1 MVRLNVNETK
11 NDDGREVPF
20 DVVPELVRA
29 FREQR
34 DYTSQMERA
43 TGRIIRHVFHRQG
56 KPIKRM
62 DVARQRAC
70 EKAGVV
76 APDGRAK
83 VLHDLRRTAARRLTR
98 AGVPHHVTMRILGIK
113 TPAIFRR
120 YSIIET
126 EDVREQFAKVV
137 RLSDRRQTGERQR

>member
-1 MVRLNVNETK
+1 MR
-11 NDDGREVPF
+11 
-20 DVVPELVRA
+20 LVRA

-34 DYTSQMERA
+34 DYTSQMESA
-43 TGRIIRHVFHRQG
+43 TGQIIPHVFHRKG
-56 KPIKRM
+56 KSIKRM

-70 EKAGVV
+70 QKAGVV

-83 VLHDLRRTAARRLTR
+83 VLHDLRRTATRRLMR
-98 AGVPHHVTMRILGIK
+98 AGVPHRITMRILGIK

-126 EDVREQFAKVV
+126 DDVREQFAKVV
-137 RLSDRRQTGERQR
+137 RLSDRRQTAEAQR